1 MCVAYL
7 NLTFSRGSPQKILW
21 WRRSPGGP
29 ASGSIR
35 CPPVQVGGR
44 SAREHV
50 IGWMRVAEPRD
61 WWYNFTSPPP
71 GRSYDWWNYWRE
83 THCDWRIGCILGTPI
98 LVVMGWQ
105 YSRNRIIGRKIALMW
120 PKDLRRDSSF
130 RTRTR
135 QSKNRLG
142 MNRRLN
148 WISIDFC

>member
-1 MCVAYL
+1 MREIKHVCVAYL

-61 WWYNFTSPPP
+61 WWNNFNPPLP
-71 GRSYDWWNYWRE
+71 EGHMIGGITDVR
-83 THCDWRIGCILGTPI
+83 RIVIGGLG
-98 LVVMGWQ
+98 
-105 YSRNRIIGRKIALMW
+105 AF
-120 PKDLRRDSSF
+120 LRRPPTWLGDDIVRRWTTLLVERLSSCDQKIWGEIAVLRPRQDSL
-130 RTRTR
+130 
-135 QSKNRLG
+135 K
-142 MNRRLN
+142 
-148 WISIDFC
+148 ID